1 MSLIAKS
8 ARKSANVTTTTNGA
22 KAFKSTNNA
31 NLDFFAKA
39 GNIEFPGLVPAFQT
53 ALNEDIELALRNL
66 LHMRDIRGD
75 TGGYGV
81 RKNFRILIKWLSAN
95 KPEVFKDTRVLKAIP
110 VVGRWDDL
118 FELVT
123 EEHGEV
129 SRAVVKYLGTEL
141 MKEVPDGLLCKWL
154 PKKGVLASKLRSYVK
169 LDPKAYRQRL
179 VKFRNVLETKM
190 CERQWSS
197 ISYDKIP
204 SKAGFIY
211 RNAFRKQDGTRY
223 EEFLN
228 KAASGEIKINT
239 GTLYPHEVLGAGI
252 ASRRVTIDKT
262 KEAMWKNL
270 PDFLPEGKSILP
282 MIDVSGSMDTTSY
295 GKFTCMDMSV
305 ALGMYLS
312 SHCKGPFKNLY
323 MTFDSTPRF
332 GEINPNANLETQIR
346 SVVSAP
352 WGGSTNVEA
361 AFKLLLDKAVKVKA
375 SQEDMPSHVIVL
387 TDGQFDQMNRGST
400 TFNSVKAEF
409 KAKGYELPTIVFW
422 NLNARYGNQPVKAH
436 TSGAVLVSGYSP
448 SILQSVLSGEEVK
461 EPTPFEIMMIALT
474 SDRYNVM

>member
-1 MSLIAKS
+1 MSLIANS

-22 KAFKSTNNA
+22 KAFKSTTNA
-31 NLDFFAKA
+31 NLDFFSKA
-39 GNIEFPGLVPAFQT
+39 GNIEFPGLVPAFQ
-53 ALNEDIELALRNL
+53 AAMNEDLELALRNL

-81 RKNFRILIKWLSAN
+81 RKNFRILIKWLASN
-95 KPEVFKDTRVLKAIP
+95 KPAVFKDTRVLKAIP

-123 EEHGEV
+123 DDHGEV

-154 PKKGVLASKLRSYVK
+154 PKKGVVASKLRSYVK

-190 CERQWSS
+190 CERQWSA

-223 EEFLN
+223 EEFLA

-252 ASRRVTIDKT
+252 ANRRISIDTT

-282 MIDVSGSMDTTSY
+282 MIDVSGSMDCNSY
-295 GKFTCMDMSV
+295 GKFSCMDMSV
-305 ALGMYLS
+305 SLGMYLS
-312 SHCKGPFKNLY
+312 TRCKGAFKNLY
-323 MTFDSTPRF
+323 MTFETRPSF
-332 GEINPNANLETQIR
+332 GEISPNDNLETQIR
-346 SVVSAP
+346 KVVSAN
-352 WGGSTNVEA
+352 WDGSTNVEA
-361 AFKLLLDKAVKVKA
+361 AFQLLLDKAVKVKA

-387 TDGQFDQMNRGST
+387 TDGQFDQMAGRNT
-400 TFNSVKAEF
+400 TFNAVKAAYE
-409 KAKGYELPTIVFW
+409 KAGYELPVTVFW
-422 NLNARYGNQPVKAH
+422 NLNARNGNQPVKAH
-436 TSGAVLVSGYSP
+436 TNGAVLVSGYSP
-448 SILQSVLSGEEVK
+448 AILQTVLSGEEVK

-474 SDRYNVM
+474 SDRYSCL